1 MIDHAPRIRA
11 KQQQEADQASIEEL
25 ERRSAPLH
33 WAMIVAAVCI
43 TLGAAIDGLSAHIER
58 YTALAVQ
65 EEALVQCLNGKL
77 LKLGG
82 SFVHCD
88 VREIKLVASVEDQQ

>member
-11 KQQQEADQASIEEL
+11 QQQQKADQEAIADL
-25 ERRSAPLH
+25 ERRSAPLQ
-33 WAMIVAAVCI
+33 WAVMFAAVAI
-43 TLGAAIDGLSAHIER
+43 TLVAAIDGLSAHIER
-58 YTALAVQ
+58 YAALAVQ
-65 EEALVQCLNGKL
+65 EEAFVQCLNGKL

-88 VREIKLVASVEDQQ
+88 VREINLVATMEDQQ

>member
-33 WAMIVAAVCI
+33 WAVIVAAVCI

-65 EEALVQCLNGKL
+65 EEAFVQCLNGKML
-77 LKLGG
+77 NLGG